1 LYKTNAAMITLFR
14 RLRQKLISSG
24 SLTKYLL
31 YALGEILLVVLGILI
46 ALQINNWNEHQ
57 KRLLQET
64 ELLESFEVELGN
76 TRGRL
81 QNIVEYNLYTKEVI
95 AELEEHL
102 LDKRPYEARLDSMFF
117 ISTRF
122 NFGDRFSTVALDNL
136 NSYGIDIIRN
146 KELRNQIILT
156 YEAYPYLKEAQ
167 NIYTDIILSAGKDL
181 LNTRFVELWDG
192 DASNDD
198 VTGTMHP
205 LNYNELLTDQEF
217 LYFLRSLPNHMV
229 YFVERPVE
237 YTLTRIESS
246 LQMIESELN
255 K

>member
-1 LYKTNAAMITLFR
+1 MITLFR

-122 NFGDRFSTVALDNL
+122 NFVIGS
-136 NSYGIDIIRN
+136 
-146 KELRNQIILT
+146 Q
-156 YEAYPYLKEAQ
+156 Q
-167 NIYTDIILSAGKDL
+167 
-181 LNTRFVELWDG
+181 
-192 DASNDD
+192 
-198 VTGTMHP
+198 
-205 LNYNELLTDQEF
+205 
-217 LYFLRSLPNHMV
+217 
-229 YFVERPVE
+229 
-237 YTLTRIESS
+237 
-246 LQMIESELN
+246 
-255 K
+255 

>member
-1 LYKTNAAMITLFR
+1 MKFSFEYSLLTLILSQSLLFF
-14 RLRQKLISSG
+14 SG
-24 SLTKYLL
+24 CTSGADQNTET
-31 YALGEILLVVLGILI
+31 GQQQPNILLIVADDFGYTDLSV
-46 ALQINNWNEHQ
+46 
-57 KRLLQET
+57 
-64 ELLESFEVELGN
+64 F
-76 TRGRL
+76 RGDIDTP
-81 QNIVEYNLYTKEVI
+81 N
-95 AELEEHL
+95 
-102 LDKRPYEARLDSMFF
+102 LDSMFF

-136 NSYGIDIIRN
+136 NSNGIDIIRN